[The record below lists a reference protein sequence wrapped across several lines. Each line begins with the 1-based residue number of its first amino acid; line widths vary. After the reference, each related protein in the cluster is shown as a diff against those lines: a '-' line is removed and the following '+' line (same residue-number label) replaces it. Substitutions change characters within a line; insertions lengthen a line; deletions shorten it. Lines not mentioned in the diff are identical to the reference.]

1 MGEGKAR
8 GRERRREEGVAEGRR
23 EEGKE
28 KEGKKRG
35 ERVKEANCS
44 TEQVPSYKTSE
55 SFSRKCGNYRV
66 KTRQWRD
73 RVEVTQTALLGKP
86 VSSPGLSSDT
96 ILFWWS

>member
-1 MGEGKAR
+1 MSVGGQLQ
-8 GRERRREEGVAEGRR
+8 GD
-23 EEGKE
+23 
-28 KEGKKRG
+28 
-35 ERVKEANCS
+35 RVKEANCS
-44 TEQVPSYKTSE
+44 TEVPSYKASE

-73 RVEVTQTALLGKP
+73 RLEVTQTALLGKP